1 MYTCIMWGEGREGGR
16 GEGKREVYTQRRE
29 GRLGEAREVERVIF
43 YSLGSAQ
50 SKAFCIT

>member
-1 MYTCIMWGEGREGGR
+1 MYTCIMWGEG
-16 GEGKREVYTQRRE
+16 REVYTQRRE